1 MARQYPIII
10 GSRDAVCRIP
20 RFLLASAVR
29 ALLFWRRFVRVSHS
43 SSRGFCAGFAQTS
56 RPASGRAR
64 FTARG
69 GIGGSITKS
78 TVQTEFAAD
87 AARAVCRRQT
97 APDAGL
103 RRCLIPAFF
112 CSQKSGRPLCIV
124 KEHGLQLLRIYSTI
138 HLTTS
143 LLRYGYLADA
153 GKRALHAQNRLPHRI
168 LIVKRLSRHKR
179 SDPVVWS

>member
-1 MARQYPIII
+1 MPFVA
-10 GSRDAVCRIP
+10 SRD
-20 RFLLASAVR
+20 F
-29 ALLFWRRFVRVSHS
+29 FWRRLCGLCFFGVGLCGFRTVLRVDFARALHRLRAPR
-43 SSRGFCAGFAQTS
+43 RG
-56 RPASGRAR
+56 
-64 FTARG
+64 ARG
-69 GIGGSITKS
+69 LPRAGAS
-78 TVQTEFAAD
+78 AAVLLNRPCRRNLPPLP
-87 AARAVCRRQT
+87 ARAVCRRQT